1 MNDTPTVFVID
12 DDESMRAVLQSGM
25 QSIGLAVETYPSAQ
39 AFLDYC
45 DASRPGCLVLDMRMP
60 GMSGLELQETL
71 KAKGVTLP
79 VIFLTGHGD
88 VTNAVRAMRQG
99 AVDFMEKPFNV
110 QVLLDLIQK
119 CVKRDSQNR
128 QTARKREPVLS
139 KLASLTRRER
149 EVMDLIVTG
158 ASNRETG
165 SLMGISPKTVEVHR
179 SHLMLKMEADSFADL
194 VQMSAFLK
202 NDQETP

>member
-25 QSIGLAVETYPSAQ
+25 ESIGLAVETYPSAQ

-165 SLMGISPKTVEVHR
+165 LLMGISPKTVEVHR

>member
-1 MNDTPTVFVID
+1 VNDTPTVFVID

-25 QSIGLAVETYPSAQ
+25 ESIGLAVETYPSAQ

-165 SLMGISPKTVEVHR
+165 LLMGISPKTVEVHR